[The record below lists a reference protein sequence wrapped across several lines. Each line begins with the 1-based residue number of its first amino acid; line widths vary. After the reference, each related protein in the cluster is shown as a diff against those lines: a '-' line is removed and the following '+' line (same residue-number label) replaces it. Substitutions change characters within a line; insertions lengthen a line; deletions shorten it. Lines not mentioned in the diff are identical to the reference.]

1 MRKRKSLVAALAV
14 SLLLQGVTANLTVDK
29 AYAERV
35 RSESMVQMSS
45 EKEVVNLTSFSKK
58 SKRTE
63 NFNEDW
69 KFYLGDASNA
79 ESLSFDD
86 SKWTGVNL
94 PHDYSIHQE
103 FNRNLEAESG
113 YLPGG
118 IGWYRKHFSL
128 TSDMQNKEFR
138 LDFDG
143 VYMDATVWVN
153 GYRLGSHPYG
163 YTPFS
168 FDLTKHL
175 KFDGTDNVVTVKVNH
190 QTPSSRWYS
199 GSGIYRDV
207 KLQIMNKVHVGLNGV
222 KIETPELA
230 NEQTNVKVD
239 IKAKLVNAL
248 AENKDV
254 KVKAKI
260 FKKGSE
266 TEVIGSTE
274 LESTYLKAGAVSD
287 ISLSLTAN
295 SPALWDTENPNLY
308 TVRVEVMQGEEVI
321 DTYDS
326 DYGFRWFSADKDK
339 GTYLNGKPVKLK
351 GVCMHHD
358 QGALGA
364 AAYKRATERQVEI
377 LQNMGCNSIRVTH
390 NPASQVL
397 IDICNEK
404 GILLIEEMFDGW
416 MNTKNRNYNDYS
428 KWFNKR
434 IEANNEIIG
443 GNSNMT
449 WAEFDLRAAIAR
461 GQNAPAI
468 VMWSIGNEIQQDAP
482 GGGYKDKAKELIKWG
497 KEADNTRMFTI
508 GSNDVK
514 GGYNDHIDIG
524 NQLTEAGG
532 MSGTNYSAGWSYD
545 DIHKKYPNWLLYG
558 SETASSVNSRGVYTY
573 NNDTKAQLNSDKQL
587 TSYDH
592 SKVGW
597 GALAS
602 EAWYDVITRDFV
614 AGEYVWTGFDYI
626 GEPTPANGTV
636 PGAQGAWPSPKNSY
650 FGIIDTAGFPKD
662 SYYFYQSQWNDKK
675 RTLHVL
681 PAWNEDVVQK
691 SHDGKVKVVVYSD
704 AAEVELK
711 LNGKSQG
718 KKKFKK
724 NITGVG
730 YKYQTVEGESG
741 HKSLYMTWEVPFEAG
756 KLEAVA
762 YDESGNII
770 NNTDGRSVINTTNK
784 AVKLKVSADR
794 TGIKADGKDLSY
806 ITVDVTDEAGN
817 TVPNANN
824 EITFSVE
831 GEGKIVGVDNGSSPD
846 HTPYNSLR
854 RKVHAGKVLAIVKSN
869 KKAGKITVKAK
880 AVGLAEAKVD
890 ITAEAVQVGEETKVV
905 EGFLM
910 SKNYYVKKGNLPVLP
925 EKIVVRYSDG
935 TNAEK
940 NVVWDKINEEL
951 VEQDGTFTVAGMV
964 ENNKVSVYVTMI
976 DEIGGLLN
984 YSTAT
989 PKGKS
994 VKLPE
999 SRPAVL
1005 MNGTILNVSFPV
1017 TWDEV
1022 TADKYET
1029 AGVIAVNGKANV
1041 LGKEISITANIRVL
1055 EEELTL
1061 GSNMTKD
1068 ATLSQN
1074 IPADKQS
1081 DNLQAIKDGST
1092 TIGDSI
1098 NDYNSTVWTNYKYS
1112 QEGKTKA
1119 EIIFSFLTQ
1128 TKLGK
1133 AVIHFG
1139 KDNWAMRYP
1148 DKETIKFQISETG
1161 ADSDWKDVEVKE
1173 TIGTEKARVTPYTY
1187 DFSPITATYVKLLI
1201 TNSAKPKMKAHNCT
1215 GITEVELLGVTSSFN
1230 VGSEAKLASLTVND
1244 EALSPDVLA
1253 SGRYETPAQVVELK
1267 DITTV
1272 NNAAYTVLPVY
1283 NNEVKILI
1291 ESEDHNTRETFVIKL
1306 DKEVNEQA
1314 EELREYPKEKITATA
1329 GSELN
1334 PANGNEGPASY
1345 AIDGKL
1351 DTHWHTDWRN
1361 GKKAT
1366 TEESRTISLE
1376 LEGVEEIS
1384 EFWYH
1389 PRTYYGSNGFITDY
1403 RIEAKALTDNTW
1415 NKVADGKWQRGKTDW
1430 YKVKFDT
1437 PVKTN
1442 NIRLVGVH
1450 TYADSGN
1457 DQHASVGELKLML
1470 ADNREKIEEANSK
1483 LEIEGL
1489 NADGK
1494 IAVDVVNEKHPVMPK
1509 VKVTREGTVL
1519 RRGIDYK
1526 VKYSDNTAA
1535 GTAKVEITGII
1546 KYNGKLEKTF
1556 EIVQNPKRVETI
1568 FVAENPKKTIY
1579 KVGERFEAAG
1589 LELLIRYS
1597 DETAERISFN
1607 ENNKAE
1613 FTFKPSQ
1620 DEALSLDDKKVKV
1633 TYQGKEAEIDIVVE
1647 ENKTQNNNNV
1657 NPVVPTVE
1665 ETKPATDNSTTNN
1678 STTDKP
1684 VADKPSTETETK
1696 PETTTEITEDSTP
1709 EGAVR
1714 ETAFTTLVN
1723 KLNKNNKTKALS
1735 IQKKINRTKGLTLE
1749 QFAKEL
1755 VSKKVIIKANKKD
1768 VKKFLAG
1775 VKTSKWAK
1783 SYVAA
1788 LVKTGVL
1795 KKSDLKNAKKKISE
1809 EFAAKILE
1817 KLMVKA
1823 KK

>member
-29 AYAERV
+29 TYAEQV

-69 KFYLGDASNA
+69 KFYFGDAGSA
-79 ESLSFDD
+79 EGASFDD
-86 SKWTGVNL
+86 SRWEGIAL
-94 PHDYSIHQE
+94 PHDYSIHQK
-103 FNRNLEAESG
+103 FSKDMEAESG

-128 TSDMQNKEFR
+128 TSDMKDKEFR

-153 GYRLGSHPYG
+153 GHRLGSHPYG

-175 KFDGTDNVVTVKVNH
+175 KFDGSDNVVAVKVNH

-199 GSGIYRDV
+199 GSGIYRNV

-260 FKKGSE
+260 FKKGNE
-266 TEVIGSTE
+266 AEVIGNTE
-274 LESTYLKAGAVSD
+274 VENISLKAGAVSD
-287 ISLSLTAN
+287 IPLNLTAK

-377 LQNMGCNSIRVTH
+377 LQDMGCNSIRVTH

-404 GILLIEEMFDGW
+404 GVLLIEEMFDGW
-416 MNTKNRNYNDYS
+416 MYHKNGNRNDYAT
-428 KWFNKR
+428 WFNEA
-434 IEANNEIIG
+434 IEAGNKIIG
-443 GNSNMT
+443 AKANMT
-449 WAEFDLRAAIAR
+449 WAEFDLKSAIAR
-461 GQNAPAI
+461 GQNSPAI
-468 VMWSIGNEIQQDAP
+468 VMWSLGNEIQEGA
-482 GGGYKDKAKELIKWG
+482 GGSGYANKAKDLIKWAQ
-497 KEADNTRMFTI
+497 EADKTRMLTI

-514 GGYNDHIDIG
+514 GGNNEHTNIG
-524 NQLTEAGG
+524 DQLTNVGG
-532 MSGTNYSAGWSYD
+532 MSGTNYSKNGNYD
-545 DIHKKYPNWLLYG
+545 EIHRRHPNWLIYG
-558 SETASSVNSRGVYTY
+558 SETASSVNSRGVYTTRTS
-573 NNDTKAQLNSDKQL
+573 NILDSNKQL
-587 TSYDH
+587 TSYDE

-602 EAWYDVITRDFV
+602 EAWYEVITRDFV

-626 GEPTPANGTV
+626 GEPTPANGTDAG
-636 PGAQGAWPSPKNSY
+636 PKTAWPSPKNSY
-650 FGIIDTAGFPKD
+650 FGIVDTAGFPKD

-675 RTLHVL
+675 HTLHIL
-681 PAWNEDVVQK
+681 PAWNENAVLK

-704 AAEVELK
+704 AAKVELK
-711 LNGKSQG
+711 LNDKSLG
-718 KKKFKK
+718 TKEFKK
-724 NITGVG
+724 HTTDAG
-730 YKYQTVEGESG
+730 YKYQTVEGKSG
-741 HKSLYMTWEVPFEAG
+741 HESLYMTWEVPFEKG
-756 KLEAVA
+756 TLKAVA
-762 YDESGNII
+762 YDENGNVI
-770 NNTDGRSVINTTNK
+770 NNTDGRSVINTTDK
-784 AVKLKVSADR
+784 AAKLEAVADR
-794 TGIKADGKDLSY
+794 TEVAADGTDLSY
-806 ITVDVTDEAGN
+806 ITVDVKDKDGN
-817 TVPNANN
+817 IVPDANN

-846 HTPYNSLR
+846 HTAYNSLK
-854 RKVHAGKVLAIVKSN
+854 RKAHAGKVLAIVKSN
-869 KKAGKITVKAK
+869 KKAGTVTVKAK
-880 AVGLAEAKVD
+880 ADGLKEDTVV
-890 ITAEAVQVGEETKVV
+890 ITAKAVKGGEETKVI
-905 EGFLM
+905 EGFFM
-910 SKNYYVKKGNLPVLP
+910 SKNYYVKKGNLPKLP
-925 EKIVVRYSDG
+925 NEIIVRYSDN
-935 TNAEK
+935 T
-940 NVVWDKINEEL
+940 NEEKDVTWDSYDEEL
-951 VEQDGTFTVAGMV
+951 INKPDTFTITGTV
-964 ENNKVSVYVTMI
+964 ENRKVSVYVTMI

-984 YSTAT
+984 YSVAT
-989 PKGKS
+989 PKNIP

-1005 MNGTILNVSFPV
+1005 LDGTILKVSFPV
-1017 TWDEV
+1017 SWDKVEESAYANTGMINV
-1022 TADKYET
+1022 K
-1029 AGVIAVNGKANV
+1029 GRANV
-1041 LGKEISITANIRVL
+1041 LGKAIEVMATIRVSEEQITLGESITGA
-1055 EEELTL
+1055 
-1061 GSNMTKD
+1061 
-1068 ATLSQN
+1068 AHLSQN
-1074 IPADKQS
+1074 IPENMQS
-1081 DNLQAIKDGST
+1081 DNLEAIKDGST
-1092 TIGDSI
+1092 TIGDSV
-1098 NDYNSTVWTNYKYS
+1098 NNYNKTVWTNYKYS
-1112 QEGKTKA
+1112 QEGPQDKNTKA
-1119 EIIFSFLTQ
+1119 EIIFKYDTQ
-1128 TKLGK
+1128 QKIGK
-1133 AVIHFG
+1133 AVVYFG
-1139 KDNWAMRYP
+1139 KDGWAMQYP
-1148 DKETIKFQISETG
+1148 DAKTTKIQVSETG
-1161 ADSDWKDVEVKE
+1161 NDNDWTDVTVEE
-1173 TIGTEKARVTPYTY
+1173 TIGTPSNRVTPYTY
-1187 DFSPITATYVKLLI
+1187 KFSPLTATFVKLLI
-1201 TNSAKPKMKAHNCT
+1201 TNSTKPKMKANNCT
-1215 GITEVELLGVTSSFN
+1215 GITEIELLGVTSAFN

-1244 EALSPDVLA
+1244 EVLSADVLA
-1253 SGRYETPAQVVELK
+1253 GGKYETPAQIAELK
-1267 DITTV
+1267 DIKTV
-1272 NNAAYTVLPVY
+1272 NNAAYTILPVY
-1283 NNEVKILI
+1283 NNEVKILL

-1314 EELREYPKEKITATA
+1314 GELREYPKEKLTATA

-1345 AIDGKL
+1345 AIDGRI

-1384 EFWYH
+1384 ELWYH
-1389 PRTYYGSNGFITDY
+1389 PRTYYGSNGFITEY
-1403 RIEAKALTDNTW
+1403 RIEAKALVGNAW
-1415 NKVADGKWQRGKTDW
+1415 NKVADGKWQRGKNDW
-1430 YKVKFDT
+1430 HKVKFDT

-1450 TYADSGN
+1450 TYADSGS
-1457 DQHASVGELKLML
+1457 DQHASAGELKLML

-1509 VKVTREGTVL
+1509 VKVTRDGKVL
-1519 RRGIDYK
+1519 KTGIDYK
-1526 VKYSDNTAA
+1526 VKYFDNKAV

-1546 KYNGKLEKTF
+1546 KYSGKLEKTF
-1556 EIVQNPKRVETI
+1556 EIVQNPKRVEAI
-1568 FVAENPKKTIY
+1568 FVAGNPKKTIY

-1597 DETAERISFN
+1597 DETTEKISFS

-1620 DEALSLDDKKVKV
+1620 DEALKLDDKKVKV

-1647 ENKTQNNNNV
+1647 EDKPQNNSNV
-1657 NPVVPTVE
+1657 SPVVPTVE
-1665 ETKPATDNSTTNN
+1665 ETKPTT
-1678 STTDKP
+1678 
-1684 VADKPSTETETK
+1684 DKPSTETETK
-1696 PETTTEITEDSTP
+1696 PGATTEITEDLTP
-1709 EGAVR
+1709 EGAVK
-1714 ETAFTTLVN
+1714 ETAFTTLLA
-1723 KLNKNNKTKALS
+1723 KLNENNKTKALS
-1735 IQKKINRTKGLTLE
+1735 IQKKINRAKGLTLE

-1755 VSKKVIIKANKKD
+1755 VSKKVIAKVNKKD
-1768 VKKFLAG
+1768 VQKLLKG

-1788 LVKTGVL
+1788 LVKIGVL

-1809 EFAAKILE
+1809 NFAAKILE
-1817 KLMVKA
+1817 KLMIKA
-1823 KK
+1823 NK